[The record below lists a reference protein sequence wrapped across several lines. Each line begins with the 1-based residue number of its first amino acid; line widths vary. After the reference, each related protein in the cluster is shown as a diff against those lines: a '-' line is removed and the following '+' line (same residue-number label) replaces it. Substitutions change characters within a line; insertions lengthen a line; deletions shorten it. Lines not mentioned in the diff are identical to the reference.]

1 MTLRVFLAAVKRHW
15 KTFAITAGV
24 VLAVALILLVLM
36 PAKYVS
42 TTRLMVSVEG
52 STTTA
57 AYQNDGVV
65 TGRINTY
72 LALLTTDAVTQRV
85 IDKLKLPESPH
96 ELAEQVNATNVPP
109 RTSLIDIA
117 VTDESAERA
126 RLIAQTLA
134 DEFIKFADATETP
147 TGEDSQK
154 VHTIVV
160 TPATAPQQ
168 QVMEHVALGGLAAL
182 VALILGAAAV
192 WIRSG
197 RDPALAIAGPDA
209 PSEHAPPTKAIAVA
223 PPETNQST
231 DPVPQ
236 SVAPADV
243 PPVKAAAST
252 PPRTIDVLE
261 GYRQLQARL
270 RAIIDR
276 SRRTRALRR
285 LARGGQQPDGASADR
300 PPSKTTASARARTMD
315 VLAEYR
321 RLQARLAV
329 EIGRLRHQTAALRS
343 VMRRRQQP
351 DAAPAIRHI
360 EPVPRAQLGAAVPR
374 ERTPWVLGFL
384 CLLIPLLPSYVV
396 PAGPLKSNGSPA
408 LLIALMLFGL
418 AVLGFVLIGRAASTR
433 TVQPG
438 VVIIVFYF
446 LLQLLVYGVG
456 AIHTGSAIV
465 EASKTRALINLV
477 ANVGVALYVL
487 LRIRTTR
494 QRNFL
499 LGCLATGLAFAC
511 LAGLLQGWT
520 HIDLRFFF
528 QPPGFVVN
536 TEDFDF
542 AIRSGVKRVAGTS
555 LHPIEFSILAAV
567 TVPLAIYFFRNA
579 KNWTVRFAALL
590 LCGLALVSMPGAVSR
605 TGVIALA
612 VALFVYM
619 WNFTVRQIAA
629 ALAIGSALIVS
640 YVVYAAGVALAL
652 WDSITGAREDDSIQ
666 ARVADYTEVSQTFKA
681 HPLFGLGL
689 GASPP
694 SEYGLLDNEWLQAI
708 VQGGIVGVTA
718 MILLVVGGMFG
729 FNAALRR
736 AKTPS
741 ERDQAYMLGSMFFA
755 IMVCSFFFDLLS
767 FQQATRILFLA
778 FGLLWST
785 FTVALPR
792 DSKGHPPPLAVDA
805 FLPIKVETAAVR

>member
-1 MTLRVFLAAVKRHW
+1 MTLRVFLSAVKRHW

-24 VLAVALILLVLM
+24 VFALGLIWLVQT

-52 STTTA
+52 STTAA

-65 TGRINTY
+65 AGRINTY
-72 LALLTTDAVTQRV
+72 LALLTTDAVTQHV

-126 RLIAQTLA
+126 RLIAQTFA
-134 DEFIKFADATETP
+134 EQFIKFADAMETP

-154 VHTIVV
+154 VQTIVV

-168 QVMEHVALGGLAAL
+168 QVAERVALGGLAAL

-209 PSEHAPPTKAIAVA
+209 PSEHAPPTKTIAVA
-223 PPETNQST
+223 PRETNQDT
-231 DPVPQ
+231 DPFPQ

-270 RAIIDR
+270 RATIDR
-276 SRRTRALRR
+276 ARRTRALQR
-285 LARGGQQPDGASADR
+285 LTRSGEEPGDASADR
-300 PPSKTTASARARTMD
+300 PRSKTTASAPPRTID
-315 VLAEYR
+315 VLEGYHH
-321 RLQARLAV
+321 LQARLRARTDRWRRT
-329 EIGRLRHQTAALRS
+329 GGLRS
-343 VMRRRQQP
+343 VVRRQQP
-351 DAAPAIRHI
+351 DAAATMGKPEPLPPAHL
-360 EPVPRAQLGAAVPR
+360 VTDGPR
-374 ERTPWVLGFL
+374 ERTPWLLGFL
-384 CLLIPLLPSYVV
+384 CLLIPILPSFVV

-408 LLIALMLFGL
+408 KLIAVLLFGL
-418 AVLGFVLIGRAASTR
+418 AVLGFVLIRRPAPTR

-438 VVIIVFYF
+438 VVIILVYF
-446 LLQLLVYGVG
+446 LLQLLLYGVG
-456 AIHTGSAIV
+456 LMTPPDATV
-465 EASKTRALINLV
+465 EASRTRALINLF
-477 ANVGVALYVL
+477 ANVGVALFVII
-487 LRIRTTR
+487 RIRTRR
-494 QRNFL
+494 QRDIL
-499 LGCLATGLAFAC
+499 LGCLAVGLGFAC

-536 TEDFDF
+536 TEDLDL
-542 AIRSGVKRVAGTS
+542 AVRGGVKRVVGTS
-555 LHPIEFSILAAV
+555 PHPIEFSILSAV
-567 TVPLAIYFFRNA
+567 AVPLAIYFA
-579 KNWTVRFAALL
+579 HKATGWQVRLAAVL

-605 TGVIALA
+605 TGVIALG
-612 VALFVYM
+612 VALLVYM
-619 WNFTVRQIAA
+619 WHFKVRQILG
-629 ALAIGSALIVS
+629 ALVVGAVVLVGYIVF
-640 YVVYAAGVALAL
+640 AAGVAIAL
-652 WDSITGAREDDSIQ
+652 WGSITGAAEDDSIHD
-666 ARVADYTEVSQTFKA
+666 RIADYAQVSRTFQE

-689 GASPP
+689 GGAPVSV
-694 SEYGLLDNEWLQAI
+694 YGLLDNEWLQAI
-708 VQGGIVGVTA
+708 VQGGIVGVA
-718 MILLVVGGMFG
+718 SMILLLVGGICG
-729 FNAALRR
+729 FNAALRS
-736 AKTPS
+736 AKTPR
-741 ERDQAYMLGSMFFA
+741 EKDQAYLLGSMFLA
-755 IMVCSFFFDLLS
+755 IAVCSFFFDLFS
-767 FQQATRILFLA
+767 FQQATRILFLV
-778 FGLLWST
+778 FGLLWSSCT
-785 FTVALPR
+785 IALPR

-805 FLPIKVETAAVR
+805 FLPIKVDTAAVR